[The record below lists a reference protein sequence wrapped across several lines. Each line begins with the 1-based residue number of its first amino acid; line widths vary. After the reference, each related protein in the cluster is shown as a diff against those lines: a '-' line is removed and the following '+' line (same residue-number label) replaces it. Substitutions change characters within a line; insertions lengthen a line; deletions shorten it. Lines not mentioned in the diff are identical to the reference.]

1 MKIPSARSSLVP
13 VLAGAISLGCLS
25 GLAQGQDE
33 KIDFE
38 KQIWPILERSCVEC
52 HKAPFEENGRTKK
65 PKAGLRMDGAWA
77 IKMGSE
83 NGKVLVPG
91 NADDSELWWRT
102 DLPEDDDDF
111 MPPTGKADP
120 LSAEEK
126 ALFKKWIDQGADFGE
141 WMGSLEGKPKEVSNS
156 GDKMPVSE
164 IQEVYKALSEGLEA
178 PKEEAWKN
186 VTAAGGRVMPLAAG
200 SPLLSIDF
208 RLVREEADDA
218 KIGSISAVGNHVA
231 QLDLSKTAVTDAGLA
246 PISDLGRLVK
256 LDLSQTSVSDE
267 GLKALGGLKEL
278 RYLNLYG
285 TQVSDAGLKP
295 IQGLE
300 NLENLYLWQSKVTAK
315 GIKALEKAR
324 PDLKV
329 IWK

>member
-1 MKIPSARSSLVP
+1 MRIPFVRSPFAP
-13 VLAGAISLGCLS
+13 VVAGAITLGCMS
-25 GLAQGQDE
+25 DLAQGQDG
-33 KIDFE
+33 KVDFE

-52 HKAPFEENGRTKK
+52 HQAPYEENGRTRK

-141 WMGSLEGKPKEVSNS
+141 WTGSLEGKPKEVSNS
-156 GDKMPVSE
+156 GREMPVSE
-164 IQEVYKALSEGLEA
+164 IQEVYKALSEGLEV
-178 PKEEAWKN
+178 PEEEAWKD

-218 KIGSISAVGNHVA
+218 DIGSIATVGDHVA

-246 PISDLGRLVK
+246 PVSDLGRLVK
-256 LDLSQTSVSDE
+256 LDLSQTAVSDE
-267 GLKALGGLKEL
+267 GLKALSGLKEL

-285 TQVSDAGLKP
+285 TQVSDAGLKSLK
-295 IQGLE
+295 GLE
-300 NLENLYLWQSKVTAK
+300 NLANLYLWQSNVTAK
-315 GIKALEKAR
+315 GVKALEKAR
-324 PDLKV
+324 PELEV